1 MNETVV
7 ASAAAAWQRS
17 HFLWASTGYASL
29 GKGNLPRQA
38 KLHPIVLRFYRFV
51 CFSSLPVVVV
61 QCRQLCVCVCVCSVV
76 CSWCLKKSL
85 SLKVKCSH
93 CIAVK
98 CKWWESNEELR
109 IGRKRGREGETGG
122 RQTISRQFI
131 KRKNRVVLLLLQTP
145 AASLPLVAGS
155 CCFQSL
161 LLLSVLL

>member
-38 KLHPIVLRFYRFV
+38 KLHPIVLRFAGLFAFPL
-51 CFSSLPVVVV
+51 CLLLLSSVGS
-61 QCRQLCVCVCVCSVV
+61 CVCVCVCSVV